1 MEEFLA
7 IHPELKGR
15 DFYITG
21 ESYAG
26 HYIPAIAYHFLYAA
40 NLTVNLKGIAI
51 GDGLVDPYNQ
61 YPAYATFSY
70 ENNLIGKAEYDIL
83 VEGFKVCQTA
93 IKYNTSIVA
102 LEICQL

>member
-1 MEEFLA
+1 MTEFLKE
-7 IHPELKGR
+7 HPELTGR

-26 HYIPAIAYHFLYAA
+26 HYIPAIAYHFLYSA

-70 ENNLIGKAEYDIL
+70 EEGLINKAEYDLLVAGFAYCQRAIL
-83 VEGFKVCQTA
+83 TMNATTA
-93 IKYNTSIVA
+93 M
-102 LEICQL
+102 EICQL